1 LSPTFRRVT
10 LSSGLTV
17 ALFDVGP
24 RRPARGTPTSPP
36 LVLLHGFGADK
47 GEWTLTAPLLSRMRR
62 VVAPDLLGHGGT
74 DKPSGPGV
82 DYRIRLLADVAV
94 EALEA
99 LHGLGRPVDLL
110 GHSLGGGVALDI
122 ARRFPRLV
130 RRLVLVD
137 AAGLPPREALAPL
150 AASLPFAPAG
160 WDDSRRLLATS
171 VDSPW
176 LSHPLV
182 ALAASVYKG
191 RRRNRPHL
199 LKLLAAIAAGE
210 DALTPRD
217 LSRIRCR
224 TLVLW
229 GDRDRIFPLATGRR
243 LAAALPDARLEILPR
258 CGHVPPTERPLAFV
272 RRVEAFLGAS

>member
-1 LSPTFRRVT
+1 MSLTFRRVT
-10 LSSGLTV
+10 LPSGLTV

-24 RRPARGTPTSPP
+24 LRPPRGVPSAPP
-36 LVLLHGFGADK
+36 LVLLHGVGADK
-47 GEWTLTAPLLSRMRR
+47 GEWALTAPLLARTRR
-62 VVAPDLLGHGGT
+62 IVAPDLLGHGGSE
-74 DKPSGPGV
+74 KPSGPGV
-82 DYRIRLLADVAV
+82 DYRIRLLADVVV

-99 LHGLGRPVDLL
+99 LHSLARPVDLL
-110 GHSLGGGVALDI
+110 GHSLGGAVALDM

-150 AASLPFAPAG
+150 AASLPFAPSG

-191 RRRNRPHL
+191 RRRNRPQL
-199 LKLLAAIAAGE
+199 LKLLAAVAAGV

-217 LSRIRCR
+217 LSRIRAR

-229 GDRDRIFPLATGRR
+229 GDRDRIFPVATGRR
-243 LAAALPDARLEILPR
+243 LAASLPEARLEILPR

-272 RRVEAFLGAS
+272 RRVEAFLGGS

>member
-1 LSPTFRRVT
+1 VAFRRVG
-10 LSSGLTV
+10 LPSGLTV
-17 ALFDVGP
+17 ALLDIGP
-24 RRPARGTPTSPP
+24 LVAPKGAPAPP
-36 LVLLHGFGADK
+36 LVLLHGVGADR
-47 GEWTLTAPLLSRMRR
+47 GEWTLTAPLLARARR

-82 DYRIRLLADVAV
+82 DYRIRLLADVVV
-94 EALEA
+94 EALEGME
-99 LHGLGRPVDLL
+99 GLGRPVDLL
-110 GHSLGGGVALDI
+110 GHSLGGAVALDV

-150 AASLPFAPAG
+150 AASLPFAPSG
-160 WDDSRRLLATS
+160 WEESRRLLATS

-191 RRRNRPHL
+191 RRRNRPQL
-199 LKLLAAIAAGE
+199 LKLLAAVAAGE
-210 DALTPRD
+210 DALTRRD

-224 TLVLW
+224 ALVLW

-243 LAAALPDARLEILPR
+243 LAEALPVSRLEILPR

-272 RRVEAFLGAS
+272 RRVEAFLAAP